1 MPRCMVGLY
10 FYVTF
15 FSVFTARCYAVMQ
28 SAVMPVVCLSLRLSV
43 TLRYVFFHAGWNTSK
58 IISRSN
64 SLRPMRLS
72 TPTWAIWCNGNT
84 PKISVGWGH
93 EHKTPAISPKRCKI
107 GPRLLWRTNK
117 KSNYALSIGTKV
129 HWMTLSGRNV
139 TLAEIKGI
147 RATSY
152 KF

>member
-1 MPRCMVGLY
+1 MHGRPLLLCDFLQC
-10 FYVTF
+10 FYRAMLR
-15 FSVFTARCYAVMQ
+15 SYA
-28 SAVMPVVCLSLRLSV
+28 SRLSV
-43 TLRYVFFHAGWNTSK
+43 PPPVCDVEVCFFHAGWNTSK

-117 KSNYALSIGTKV
+117 KSHYALSIGTKV
-129 HWMTLSGRNV
+129 DWMTLSGRNV